1 MKGRLSIE
9 LGPIPVYYSAGPYDQ
24 SPTYYAEV
32 TYRVVSLTSESFH
45 VATYSTDPVVEALA
59 EACERG
65 FRNRSHEDVLG
76 LLASVVDSTL
86 QGSVDGA
93 GRSWDLAS
101 VSMKVHGANTP
112 TGYRVQHPAVYHL
125 EPEYRMEAPSLD
137 WPIKRYS
144 EH

>member
-1 MKGRLSIE
+1 MKGRMSIE
-9 LGPIPVYYSAGPYDQ
+9 LGPIPVYYAAGPHDQ

-32 TYRVVSLTSESFH
+32 TYRVVALNSESFH
-45 VATYSTDPVVEALA
+45 VAPYSTDPVVEALG

-65 FRNRSHEDVLG
+65 FSNRSHEEVLG
-76 LLASVVDSTL
+76 LLASVVDATL
-86 QGSVDGA
+86 QGCVEGA
-93 GRSWDLAS
+93 GRAWDLES

-125 EPEYRMEAPSLD
+125 VPEYRLDAPSLD
-137 WPIKRYS
+137 WPHPRWS